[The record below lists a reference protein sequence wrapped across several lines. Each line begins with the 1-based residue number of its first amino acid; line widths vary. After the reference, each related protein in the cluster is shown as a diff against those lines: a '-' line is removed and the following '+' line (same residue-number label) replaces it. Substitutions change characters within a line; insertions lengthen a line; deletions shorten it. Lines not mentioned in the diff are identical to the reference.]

1 MDYQLQLI
9 SFLVSF
15 LFGLFFSFTS
25 RVHYQFVFSLKKI
38 SKYVLTF
45 LFILDIS
52 LFYILLLYY
61 INHGVVHIYFVC
73 VTLIGYVLERKIV
86 AFVKKNVKSCPFV
99 ANLFHK

>member
-1 MDYQLQLI
+1 MDNGIQLL
-9 SFLVSF
+9 SFAISF
-15 LFGLFFSFTS
+15 LFGIGFSFVS
-25 RVHYQFVFSLKKI
+25 RYHYDLVYKLSI
-38 SKYVLTF
+38 IPKYVLTF